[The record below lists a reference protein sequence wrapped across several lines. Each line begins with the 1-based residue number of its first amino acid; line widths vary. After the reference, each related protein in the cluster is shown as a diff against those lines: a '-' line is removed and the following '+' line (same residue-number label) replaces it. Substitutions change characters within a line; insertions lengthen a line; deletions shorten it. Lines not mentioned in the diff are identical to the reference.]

1 MSQKPRHILE
11 QLGLQLSMVAAT
23 IALFLATLAINEFFF
38 LRFEFASGINW
49 IYLPAGIRMLS
60 TLLFGGAGAIGLLLV
75 SWAVSFFHFF
85 PNDPLRAFAGGILA
99 SLAPYLVYRIMQR
112 HWGLQETLANLTT
125 RRLLL
130 CALSYALASP
140 ALHHLWFAFAE
151 PERAL
156 LPGFVA
162 MATGDFTGT
171 ILVLYAAKLLLSRWR
186 PRQHGR

>member
-1 MSQKPRHILE
+1 MSQKPPSSSA
-11 QLGLQLSMVAAT
+11 QLRLQLSMVAAT
-23 IALFLATLAINEFFF
+23 IVLFLATLAINELLF
-38 LRFEFASGINW
+38 LRLEFARGINW
-49 IYLPAGIRMLS
+49 IYLPAGIRLLS

-85 PNDPLRAFAGGILA
+85 PDDPVRAFAGGILA
-99 SLAPYLVYRIMQR
+99 SVAPYLVYRIVQR
-112 HWGLQETLANLTT
+112 HWGLQETLATLTT

-130 CALSYALASP
+130 CSLLYALASP

-162 MATGDFTGT
+162 MATGDFIGT
-171 ILVLYAAKLLLSRWR
+171 ILVLYAAKLLLSRCTSPHR
-186 PRQHGR
+186 GR